1 MAPGQHHVRMHMF
14 IAQAR
19 GGRFQIVK
27 SLGPV
32 EPQESL
38 VWARCSTL

>member
-1 MAPGQHHVRMHMF
+1 MRHTYVKPSV
-14 IAQAR
+14 
-19 GGRFQIVK
+19 QIVK
-27 SLGPV
+27 SLGAV